1 MVGRYLDRREPGF
14 LAAAAAAAALFA
26 VLAWQDAAPLRP
38 PEGEAAAVRAES
50 SLLEA
55 AQVDLNTA
63 GLDALCTLPGVGEK
77 RAQAILADRAANGPY
92 AQVEDVTRV
101 SGITQNT
108 IRDWARLAYVSGPG
122 PEGE

>member
-1 MVGRYLDRREPGF
+1 MVGRYLDRRELGF